1 MKFVP
6 AVARLFC
13 LALPVSFLNVLR
25 TLYRLRRLCK
35 LQIINFYLRLART
48 VEYDILGSHPQREG
62 VEGLGDGGPL
72 AAEPL
77 LLRGLHYAPARFDI
91 LSTVT
96 FLH

>member
-1 MKFVP
+1 M
-6 AVARLFC
+6 
-13 LALPVSFLNVLR
+13 
-25 TLYRLRRLCK
+25 
-35 LQIINFYLRLART
+35 LQKIHFYLRLART
-48 VEYDILGSHPQREG
+48 VEYNILWPDPDREG